1 MRSPTSTRP
10 RRLGSFPGAGDAQ
23 EAVFQVGS
31 GAHEF
36 SAINEPGYS

>member
-1 MRSPTSTRP
+1 MGNPPSALASY
-10 RRLGSFPGAGDAQ
+10 PGAADAQ

-36 SAINEPGYS
+36 SGPAMNDPGYS